1 MCLNTQLPFL
11 LIVMN
16 ETRKISHFILKRYRG
31 RLAAIFLLNVVSVIL
46 SVFVF
51 MMIEPFTRLLFR
63 GNLDGLSPISSLFVE
78 SISKIVSLDEFGG
91 SMLFLVSFAIAVYL
105 FKNLFGYASQWVL
118 ASVRSDLVCYL
129 RSRIFDKILALPIG
143 YFSLQKRGDI
153 VSRAVNDAQEI
164 EFTTLAAIKCFVTDP
179 LAVLLYL
186 AVLLLINT
194 PLTLCI
200 LVFLPCTFLI
210 IGRISHSLR
219 KESKTSKRWLGALL
233 SAVEETLSGIR
244 IIKGFNAQAQAEKNF
259 SFLNERFT
267 RNQKR
272 VYRKAD
278 LSSPLSEFLGVTTVM
293 VVLIVG
299 GRMVLAPQPKLSAEL
314 FIAYIA
320 LFTQIITPL
329 KNISTAIANYKR
341 GQSAMD
347 RITEVLDADE
357 VILTSSNPLPVTSF
371 QRDIVFDSV
380 TFSYGNVPVITRFD
394 LTIKKGETVAL
405 IGPSGAG
412 KTTITDLIE
421 RFYDPTNGSIL
432 LDGIDIR
439 QYDLAQYRR
448 LFSLVSQDVV
458 LFNDT
463 IYNNIVLGAQGVSD
477 TDVVAALK
485 AADIYEFV
493 AALPEGLQHRLSD
506 RGANLSG
513 GQRQRLSIA
522 RAVLR
527 NSPILI
533 LDEATSAMDTETERE
548 IQKALDT
555 LTANRTVVA
564 VAHRLSTIQNAHHIV
579 VLDKGRIVEQGN
591 HENLMQRD
599 SYYKKIINIQQ
610 QN

>member
-16 ETRKISHFILKRYRG
+16 KTRNISTYILKRYRG
-31 RLAAIFLLNVVSVIL
+31 KITVIFLLNIVSVLL

-51 MMIEPFTRLLFR
+51 MMIEPFARLLFR
-63 GNLDGLSPISSLFVE
+63 GDLSELSPISSIFVNKLS
-78 SISKIVSLDEFGG
+78 SIVTLDNFGH
-91 SMLFLVSFAIAVYL
+91 SMLILVGCAIAIYL

-118 ASVRSDLVCYL
+118 ASVRSDLVCNI
-129 RSRIFDKILALPIG
+129 RNRIYDKILALPIG
-143 YFSLQKRGDI
+143 YFSQQKRGDI
-153 VSRAVNDAQEI
+153 VSRAINDAQEI

-179 LAVLLYL
+179 LTVLLYL
-186 AVLLLINT
+186 IVLLVINA

-200 LVFLPCTFLI
+200 LIFLPCTFLI

-219 KESKTSKRWLGALL
+219 KESKTSKQRLGALL
-233 SAVEETLSGIR
+233 SAVEETLSGMR
-244 IIKGFNAQAQAEKNF
+244 IIKGFNAQKQAEKNF
-259 SFLNERFT
+259 SWLNERFT
-267 RNQKR
+267 RNQKQ

-293 VVLIVG
+293 VVLIIG
-299 GRMVLAPQPKLSAEL
+299 GRMVLSTQPTLTAEL

-320 LFTQIITPL
+320 LFTQVITPL

-357 VILTSSNPLPVTSF
+357 VILTSPDPIPVSSF
-371 QRDIVFDSV
+371 QRDIVFENV
-380 TFSYGNVPVITRFD
+380 TFSYGNVPVITQFE
-394 LTIKKGETVAL
+394 LTVKKGETIAL

-412 KTTITDLIE
+412 KTTITDLLE
-421 RFYDPTNGSIL
+421 RFYDPTSGRIL
-432 LDGIDIR
+432 LDGNDIR

-463 IYNNIVLGAQGVSD
+463 IYNNIVMGLPNV
-477 TDVVAALK
+477 TEEDVIAALK
-485 AADIYEFV
+485 TADIIDFINT
-493 AALPEGLQHRLSD
+493 LPDGLHHRLSD
-506 RGANLSG
+506 RGSNLSG

-533 LDEATSAMDTETERE
+533 LDEATSAMDTATEKE
-548 IQKALDT
+548 IQQALDSVT
-555 LTANRTVVA
+555 VNRTVVA
-564 VAHRLSTIQNAHHIV
+564 VAHRLSTIQNADHII
-579 VLDKGRIVEQGN
+579 VLDKGRIVEHGN
-591 HENLMQRD
+591 HETLMNCD

-610 QN
+610 HD

>member
-1 MCLNTQLPFL
+1 MCFDTQLPFL

-16 ETRKISHFILKRYRG
+16 KTTNISVCILKRYKG
-31 RLAAIFLLNVVSVIL
+31 ELAAIFLLNILSVIL

-63 GNLDGLSPISSLFVE
+63 GDLSGLSPISSLFVE
-78 SISKIVSLDEFGG
+78 KLSDIVALDTFGH
-91 SMLFLVSFAIAVYL
+91 SMLFLVISAVAIYL
-105 FKNLFGYASQWVL
+105 FKNIFGYASQWVM
-118 ASVRSDLVCYL
+118 ASVRSDLVCHI
-129 RSRIFDKILALPIG
+129 RNRIFVKILALPIG
-143 YFSLQKRGDI
+143 YFSQQKRGDI
-153 VSRAVNDAQEI
+153 VSRAVNDSQEI
-164 EFTTLAAIKCFVTDP
+164 EFTTLAAVKCFLTDP
-179 LAVLLYL
+179 LTVSLYL
-186 AVLLLINT
+186 VVLFLINA

-200 LVFLPCTFLI
+200 LIFLPCTFLI
-210 IGRISHSLR
+210 IGRITHSLR
-219 KESKTSKRWLGALL
+219 KESKTSKQRLGALL
-233 SAVEETLSGIR
+233 SAVEETLSGMR
-244 IIKGFNAQAQAEKNF
+244 IIKGFNAQTHALKNF
-259 SFLNERFT
+259 TLLNERFT
-267 RNQKR
+267 QNQKR

-293 VVLIVG
+293 VVLIIG
-299 GRMVLAPQPKLSAEL
+299 GRMVLSSVSVLTAEL

-320 LFTQIITPL
+320 LFTQVITPL

-357 VILTSSNPLPVTSF
+357 VILTSPNPLPVSSF
-371 QRDIVFDSV
+371 QRDITFDAV
-380 TFSYGNVPVITRFD
+380 TFSYGNVPVVTHFD
-394 LTIKKGETVAL
+394 LNVRKGETVAL

-412 KTTITDLIE
+412 KTTIIDLLE
-421 RFYDPTNGSIL
+421 RFYDPSSGCIL
-432 LDGIDIR
+432 IDGIDIR

-463 IYNNIVLGAQGVSD
+463 IYNNIVLGAQGV
-477 TDVVAALK
+477 TEGDVVAALK
-485 AADIYEFV
+485 AADIYEFITT
-493 AALPEGLQHRLSD
+493 LPDGLQHRLSD
-506 RGANLSG
+506 RGTNLSG

-527 NSPILI
+527 NAPILI
-533 LDEATSAMDTETERE
+533 LDEATSAMDTETEKE
-548 IQKALDT
+548 IQKALES

-564 VAHRLSTIQNAHHIV
+564 VAHRLSTIQNADHIIV
-579 VLDKGRIVEQGN
+579 IDKGRIVERGN
-591 HENLMQRD
+591 HETLMSRD